1 MEPNRKYDSK
11 VYDAEQSCVF
21 RKTKEQFGGLS
32 NMASGFPLRIN
43 NIPILSSEA
52 LYQACR
58 FPSLPDVQSKILNQR
73 SPMTA
78 KMVGKPFREDT
89 RADWEDVRI
98 KIMRWCLKVK
108 LAQNYFEFGKLL
120 ESTFDKQIV
129 EDSSK
134 DDFWGAVRDK
144 SDNDKLIGVNAL
156 GRLLM
161 EIRHF
166 YNEHRFSYN
175 MFVVEPLSIPDFLL
189 FGHPIQVVDERIN
202 FISHLERIMHC
213 KEAIKINYTVKPSIL
228 SEEVVIISDI
238 PTSSLNTLF
247 IKDKTAS
254 TKKVAAPKDK
264 PAKRKREA
272 KKVGEPAEKAK
283 GKATRKSSVRFLK
296 DQPML
301 PLS

>member
-1 MEPNRKYDSK
+1 MESNKRYDSK
-11 VYDAEQSCVF
+11 VYNAEQSCVF

-32 NMASGFPLRIN
+32 NMASGFPLRVN
-43 NIPILSSEA
+43 NIIIPSSEA

-58 FPSLPDVQSKILNQR
+58 FPNLPDVQSKILNQR

-89 RADWEDVRI
+89 RVDWDDVRI

-108 LAQNYFEFGKLL
+108 LAQNYLAFGKIL

-134 DDFWGAVRDK
+134 DAFWGALRDK
-144 SDNDKLIGVNAL
+144 LDNNKLIGVNAL

-175 MFVVEPLSIPDFLL
+175 MFVVEPLNIPNFLL
-189 FGHPIQVVDERIN
+189 LGRPIQVVDERIN
-202 FISHLERIMHC
+202 FISHLEKIMHC
-213 KEAIKINYTVKPSIL
+213 KEVNNIDYTVKL
-228 SEEVVIISDI
+228 DLTKEETVMASVI
-238 PTSSLNTLF
+238 PASSLDKLL
-247 IKDKTAS
+247 IKEKTVTNNKVVAS
-254 TKKVAAPKDK
+254 KDK
-264 PAKRKREA
+264 PVKRKREV
-272 KKVGEPAEKAK
+272 KKVSEPVEKVK
-283 GKATRKSSVRFLK
+283 RKITRKSNVSFLK
-296 DQPML
+296 EQPML
-301 PLS
+301 PLV

>member
-11 VYDAEQSCVF
+11 VYDAEQSCIF

-43 NIPILSSEA
+43 NIIIPSSEA

-58 FPSLPDVQSKILNQR
+58 FPNLPDVQSRILNQR

-89 RADWEDVRI
+89 RADWDDVRI

-134 DDFWGAVRDK
+134 DDFWGALRDK
-144 SDNDKLIGVNAL
+144 SDSNKLIGVNAL

-175 MFVVEPLSIPDFLL
+175 MFVIEPLNIPNFLL
-189 FGHPIQVVDERIN
+189 FGRPIQAVDERIN

-213 KEAIKINYTVKPSIL
+213 KEASKTNYAVNLNLIR
-228 SEEVVIISDI
+228 EEDIIISNV
-238 PTSSLNTLF
+238 SASNLNTLF
-247 IKDKTAS
+247 IKDKTAP
-254 TKKVAAPKDK
+254 TKKVSASKDK
-264 PAKRKREA
+264 PAKRKREV
-272 KKVGEPAEKAK
+272 KKVSEPVEKAK
-283 GKATRKSSVRFLK
+283 RKTTRKSSVSFLK
-296 DQPML
+296 EQPML

>member
-1 MEPNRKYDSK
+1 MEPNKKYDSK

-43 NIPILSSEA
+43 NIIIPSSEA

-58 FPSLPDVQSKILNQR
+58 FPNLPDVQSKILNQR

-89 RADWEDVRI
+89 RVDWDDVRI

-134 DDFWGAVRDK
+134 DDFWGALRDK
-144 SDNDKLIGVNAL
+144 SDNGKLIGVNAL

-161 EIRHF
+161 EVRHF

-175 MFVVEPLSIPDFLL
+175 MFVVEPLNIPNFLL
-189 FGHPIQVVDERIN
+189 FGRPIQVVDERIN
-202 FISHLERIMHC
+202 FISHLERVMHC
-213 KEAIKINYTVKPSIL
+213 QEVIKTTYPLKLDLIR
-228 SEEVVIISDI
+228 EEVVVISNSH
-238 PTSSLNTLF
+238 TSNLNTLLS
-247 IKDKTAS
+247 KDKTAPAR
-254 TKKVAAPKDK
+254 KVAVSKDK
-264 PAKRKREA
+264 PAKRKREV
-272 KKVGEPAEKAK
+272 KKASEPVEKTK
-283 GKATRKSSVRFLK
+283 RKTTRKSSVSFLK
-296 DQPML
+296 EQPML